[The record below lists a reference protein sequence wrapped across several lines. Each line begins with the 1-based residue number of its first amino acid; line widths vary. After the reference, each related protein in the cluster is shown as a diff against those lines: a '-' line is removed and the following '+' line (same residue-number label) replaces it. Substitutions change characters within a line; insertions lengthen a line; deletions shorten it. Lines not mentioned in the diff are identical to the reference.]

1 MYSFCLLPEKQNC
14 VFFYF
19 RQTVSKI
26 TYNANDCVNG
36 TDPNFLTNL
45 HKELTQKKPFSN
57 NIGLFLPH
65 NTDSLV
71 SLSDAM
77 YDINL
82 NGYIYRDNL
91 HTIKDKLKESWKM
104 DRPGKF

>member
-1 MYSFCLLPEKQNC
+1 MF
-14 VFFYF
+14 FFYF
-19 RQTVSKI
+19 RLTVSKI

-36 TDPNFLTNL
+36 TDL

-65 NTDSLV
+65 NIDSLV